1 MPIPISRTVI
11 LSSLLSGK
19 KDEMMAIAQV
29 EFRPA
34 PIPPRV
40 YAIKLKL
47 TKRY

>member
-19 KDEMMAIAQV
+19 KDEMIAIAHV

-34 PIPPRV
+34 PIPPSV
-40 YAIKLKL
+40 YAMKLKP
-47 TKRY
+47 TKKY